1 MVTHTFGKKAMQR
14 RTDQSQTIF
23 DERLGDAAGGMA
35 FTSLLTG
42 RDCR

>member
-14 RTDQSQTIF
+14 RTDQSQTTF
-23 DERLGDAAGGMA
+23 GDRLGDTAGGMA
-35 FTSLLTG
+35 FTMPLTG